1 MISVGEAF
9 RTVIEGMPEPVTE
22 TMAVEKCHGRVLA
35 AEVISDI
42 SMPPFNRSAM
52 DGYALRGIS
61 DSYELLPEIPA
72 GSDPPPMDKDGH
84 AAPIMTGAPVPE
96 GADRVVMIEATETS
110 GGRVRVKTLPGP
122 GENIC
127 FKAED
132 IEAGQTVLHR
142 GTLLTP
148 AEAGIAS
155 MAGRSYL
162 KVFRRP
168 SVSIITTG
176 AEVISP
182 AAVPGPGEVR
192 NANGSLMTSHLA
204 MNGFPPAAVL
214 HSGDDP
220 ASLRN
225 IAMQAAEVS
234 DVIITAG
241 GISMG
246 TRDYIPEVFTGLGY
260 SFKFRSVA
268 QKPGK
273 PFSFSIGRR
282 LMFGLPGNPVSVLVA
297 LEMYVLPA
305 LRYASGHGSYRRK
318 ELSGNLKTP
327 LRKKHGRQYFYRCM
341 ASCNGGSWDLS
352 VPETSGSGD
361 LMSAGGTNSLAWL
374 PSDSS
379 GAGAGDAVPFSLMS
393 WAGGESI
400 WE

>member
-9 RTVIEGMPEPVTE
+9 RYVIEGMPEPVTE
-22 TMAVEKCHGRVLA
+22 TMAVENCHGRILA

-61 DSYELLPEIPA
+61 ESYELLPEIPA
-72 GSDPPPMDKDGH
+72 GSDPPPMEKDGY

-96 GADRVVMIEATETS
+96 GADRVVMVEVTETS
-110 GGRVRVKTLPGP
+110 GSRVRVKTMPGP

-127 FKAED
+127 FEAED
-132 IEAGQTVLHR
+132 IEAGQAVLHR
-142 GTLLTP
+142 GALLTP
-148 AEAGIAS
+148 SEIGIAS
-155 MAGRSYL
+155 MAGRSCL
-162 KVFRRP
+162 KVFKRP

-176 AEVISP
+176 TEVISP
-182 AAVPGPGEVR
+182 ACVPGPGEVR
-192 NANGSLMTSHLA
+192 NANGALMASPLS
-204 MNGFPPAAVL
+204 MNGFSPAAVF
-214 HSGDDP
+214 HSDDDP

-225 IAMQAAEVS
+225 IVVQAAEVS
-234 DVIITAG
+234 DMIITAG

-246 TRDYIPEVFTGLGY
+246 TRDYIPEVFTNLGY
-260 SFKFRSVA
+260 SFRFRSVA

-273 PFSFSIGRR
+273 PFSFAIGNR

-305 LRYASGHGSYRRK
+305 LRHASGHGSYRRK
-318 ELSGNLKTP
+318 VLSGSMKTP
-327 LRKKHGRQYFYRCM
+327 LRKKQGRQYFYRCM
-341 ASCNGGSWDLS
+341 ATRHGGSWSLS

-361 LMSAGGTNSLAWL
+361 LMSAGGTNSIAWL
-374 PSDSS
+374 PPDSS
-379 GAGAGDAVPFSLMS
+379 GAEVGDTVPFSLMS